1 MRATRRE
8 RGQATVELALVLPVI
23 ALVALVVVQ
32 VALVGRDLVL
42 VVHAAREAARQ
53 AAVEPG
59 VRGPTD
65 AAVRSTGLDPRRLH
79 VAIGERGGPGSRVV
93 VTVTYRARTDVPL
106 VGALVDDLDLTA
118 RAAMRVEQEG
128 RNN

>member
-1 MRATRRE
+1 MPGRRHDA
-8 RGQATVELALVLPVI
+8 GQATVELALVLPVL

-59 VRGPTD
+59 RTGPTE
-65 AAVRSTGLDPRRLH
+65 AAIESTGLARDRIDVDLE
-79 VAIGERGGPGSRVV
+79 GRGGPGSRVTAV
-93 VTVTYRARTDVPL
+93 VHYRAPTNVPL
-106 VGALVDDLDLTA
+106 AGALVPDVALSA
-118 RAAMRVEQEG
+118 SAAMRVE
-128 RNN
+128 R

>member
-1 MRATRRE
+1 M
-8 RGQATVELALVLPVI
+8 ELALVVPLI

-59 VRGPTD
+59 TGGPT
-65 AAVRSTGLDPRRLH
+65 AAAIESTGLDRNRLH
-79 VAIGERGGPGSRVV
+79 VDLDGRGGPGSRV
-93 VTVTYRARTDVPL
+93 TARVRYVSPTDVPL
-106 VGALVDDLDLTA
+106 AGALVPDVHLDATA
-118 RAAMRVEQEG
+118 QMRVEQ
-128 RNN
+128 